1 MAFALLFCS
10 ILVLL
15 PDREKTRRERK
26 PYNNVNRLLLE
37 KKPCE
42 NLFIR
47 QIKCT
52 FAIDMVTEAKG
63 ITII

>member
-1 MAFALLFCS
+1 MAFALLFCC

-37 KKPCE
+37 KSHVKICLSDKLNVP
-42 NLFIR
+42 LQLIW
-47 QIKCT
+47 
-52 FAIDMVTEAKG
+52 
-63 ITII
+63 

>member
-37 KKPCE
+37 KSHVKICLSDKLNVP
-42 NLFIR
+42 LQLIW
-47 QIKCT
+47 
-52 FAIDMVTEAKG
+52 
-63 ITII
+63 